1 MIPHNWRTS
10 LSLSYHIISY
20 HQAPDSGGLG
30 PNCPPQQKM
39 DSWAPDGWTP
49 GFNCLGPVVQGPIF
63 LEPLIKRAQGK
74 QNKFDNFEF
83 TKSGPRGDRNWIDRD
98 LAGMVLPLHGLA
110 FDQPGSPAC
119 PRAPP
124 SQCYLP
130 HRPTTESDAPP
141 NLRFRRFFATSRVT
155 TLRELNGQ
163 LTKIVARGR
172 GLFQYTNSA
181 NPALSAR
188 RRLTCPCN
196 ECGRDKNLTD
206 GQNIFDVFTFSKYF
220 ASFLLLITIQSQN
233 YLSFVPQQLAC
244 QQQEKSIFSTP
255 ECIYQNAQKGNQT
268 LIPWVTDGLKRFSA
282 KGI

>member
-1 MIPHNWRTS
+1 MAGTLLEWFCHCMDWLLISQAHLHVPEPLPQNVHS
-10 LSLSYHIISY
+10 L
-20 HQAPDSGGLG
+20 PP
-30 PNCPPQQKM
+30 PNNRVRRASKFTFP
-39 DSWAPDGWTP
+39 
-49 GFNCLGPVVQGPIF
+49 PIF
-63 LEPLIKRAQGK
+63 CHQQGY
-74 QNKFDNFEF
+74 N
-83 TKSGPRGDRNWIDRD
+83 
-98 LAGMVLPLHGLA
+98 
-110 FDQPGSPAC
+110 
-119 PRAPP
+119 
-124 SQCYLP
+124 
-130 HRPTTESDAPP
+130 PTCVP
-141 NLRFRRFFATSRVT
+141 
-155 TLRELNGQ
+155 LRELNGQ

-268 LIPWVTDGLKRFSA
+268 LIP
-282 KGI
+282 

>member
-1 MIPHNWRTS
+1 M
-10 LSLSYHIISY
+10 
-20 HQAPDSGGLG
+20 
-30 PNCPPQQKM
+30 
-39 DSWAPDGWTP
+39 
-49 GFNCLGPVVQGPIF
+49 
-63 LEPLIKRAQGK
+63 
-74 QNKFDNFEF
+74 
-83 TKSGPRGDRNWIDRD
+83 DRD

-233 YLSFVPQQLAC
+233 YLSFFPQQSAF
-244 QQQEKSIFSTP
+244 QQQEKYIFITP
-255 ECIYQNAQKGNQT
+255 ECIYQNVQKGDQT
-268 LIPWVTDGLKRFSA
+268 DSVSDCKSHLSLYTVQKPK
-282 KGI
+282 